1 MTENKYDNEAA
12 LIAAA
17 ADIILENIL
26 TPILY
31 YYVDEVYEFILF
43 SDANTSIDCFRRTEE
58 AINLNLGINAEI
70 IDLREFDMSDRLDIV
85 HDAYLAYCEDDT
97 TEKMFQSAMLADMYS
112 YELTKQLAI
121 KRKRETGSYYIS

>member
-1 MTENKYDNEAA
+1 MDNEIE

-43 SDANTSIDCFRRTEE
+43 SDANTPEECFRRTEE
-58 AINLNLGINAEI
+58 AISMNLGISAEI
-70 IDLREFDMSDRLDIV
+70 IDLREFELSDRLDIV

-97 TEKMFQSAMLADMYS
+97 TERMFQAAVMADMCNH
-112 YELTKQLAI
+112 ELTKQMSI
-121 KRKRETGSYYIS
+121 ERKLTTGSYYMS